1 MNNREKVKK
10 YATMF
15 GMEAEDTDI
24 DTGLLEEEAN
34 RNEEYDYEGDP
45 ISIDLGGD
53 DWEDDDSDG
62 DDLKNEEGVIYED
75 KKITPDEEIIQEE
88 AKAANLIKLSGT
100 HINGYVSNMVNIL
113 NSGMIER
120 TGSFIANDYQATF
133 IEPAEEIIS
142 KCFAQDDT
150 VKKFQDFRELL
161 DQKSLMSK
169 LAGTETTPFVYEGLQ
184 VTYLLALTASL
195 SLVGISLQING
206 ALPDTAK
213 HIGFKAFNDILETI
227 EAILSVKS
235 SLGTKIYYTDTV
247 VDIED
252 NPQASLYVN
261 IKEVN
266 PSIGGLGSVPAGES
280 IGNIIE
286 IRNNGALMDYLL
298 VMKALEKMSFIA
310 SKIEFK
316 DITSKVLRASSDILS
331 IDMQND
337 NGEEALA
344 TIVETVRNDIIA
356 VLDSD
361 DVITG
366 ETPIEDGDNLP
377 DDNEDDGDL
386 PKEGVD
392 LPDNLDDFNE
402 DEVENIGSESLEIT
416 LNAIGQHFSDILHS
430 KSFKIGA
437 AVTGAY
443 LLFNGIGKLCKYY
456 VNKKIKENQD
466 KYIEEKALKFR
477 DEKELKE
484 FIKVFDAALKRAG
497 ATISKDVKNK
507 LPIYNMFCKIC
518 GDKKYKVDVKRWM
531 DLYYIIETFNSGRLN
546 IISTSII
553 DEPFDY
559 KELDWYMGKIQVAF
573 VKEKDEV
580 KAIIGNDTMKSNLI
594 INLDKRTGDKLAD
607 EFLDKLKKFA
617 TDAIDGGDNY
627 ELDKERFAE
636 TFSEYYWKEVKVFSD
651 YAKEVVEKELMRTVS
666 NMKRGCIDIDIEDID
681 MLPSITI
688 GVIKMDETPAT
699 ENVDYGYGYESFL
712 SSVGGFL
719 KGTSMAVGAIILGT
733 ITLIG
738 LGVGL
743 NKLRQ
748 KRLEKVNKKVIEDA
762 TYTFN
767 TEEEVIAYL
776 NKEKGVLKVL
786 DKELTLDPLS
796 APIIS
801 TFAYLNNTEFKTHL
815 VPKIDKNTLL
825 SKLKLKSN
833 TEYVPYR
840 ISIFDKLPQI
850 YRISEEAFDNIK
862 IELSKDQSDSIYVNF
877 RHNITNKSITLNKT
891 MDLEGKFGKF
901 GDIVREAIEL
911 CEKFYKENGIK
922 ENGADELKSVSM
934 FLKDHLIEAVYDE
947 EVRLIDRAIN
957 AYYNAMGLQ
966 NRAKAT
972 YSQATSFSDFNQDG
986 KGVMSDIVIPMKL
999 VGGAN
1004 V

>member
-34 RNEEYDYEGDP
+34 RNEDYDYEDNP
-45 ISIDLGGD
+45 INFDLGGD
-53 DWEDDDSDG
+53 DDWGDDNQDDDTE
-62 DDLKNEEGVIYED
+62 NEEGVKYED

-88 AKAANLIKLSGT
+88 AKAANLVKLSGT
-100 HINGYVSNMVNIL
+100 HINGYVYNMVNIL

-120 TGSFIANDYQATF
+120 TGSFIANDYQETF

-184 VTYLLALTASL
+184 VTYLLALTAAL
-195 SLVGISLQING
+195 SLVGTSLQING
-206 ALPDTAK
+206 TLPDTAK
-213 HIGFKAFNDILETI
+213 HIGFKAFNDILEAI

-266 PSIGGLGSVPAGES
+266 PTIGGLSSVPAGES

-316 DITSKVLRASSDILS
+316 DITSKVLRAASDILS

-344 TIVETVRNDIIA
+344 TIVESVRNDVIT

-361 DVITG
+361 DAITG
-366 ETPIEDGDNLP
+366 ETTIEDGDNL
-377 DDNEDDGDL
+377 DNTSNEGDGDL
-386 PKEGVD
+386 PPDDGS

-437 AVTGAY
+437 TVTGAY
-443 LLFNGIGKLCKYY
+443 LLFNGIGKLCKHY

-484 FIKVFDAALKRAG
+484 FIKAYDAALKRAG
-497 ATISKDVKNK
+497 ATISKEVKNK

-531 DLYYIIETFNSGRLN
+531 DLDYIIETFNSGRLN
-546 IISTSII
+546 IIPTSII

-573 VKEKDEV
+573 AKEKDEV
-580 KAIIGNDTMKSNLI
+580 KAIIGNDSMKSNLI

-627 ELDKERFAE
+627 ELDKERFTE

-651 YAKEVVEKELMRTVS
+651 YAKEVVEKELARTVS
-666 NMKRGCIDIDIEDID
+666 NMKKGCIDIDIDDMD
-681 MLPSITI
+681 MLPSIVI

-699 ENVDYGYGYESFL
+699 ESEDYGYGYESFWGA
-712 SSVGGFL
+712 VGSGIASFA
-719 KGTSMAVGAIILGT
+719 KGTAMVIGGTVLFTIAVAGIGIYGAHRSEKKRAGNYKKEIEDAMFSFNSEEEAINY
-733 ITLIG
+733 I
-738 LGVGL
+738 
-743 NKLRQ
+743 NKERSAIS
-748 KRLEKVNKKVIEDA
+748 KVNKSTDIGPASFPVL
-762 TYTFN
+762 N
-767 TEEEVIAYL
+767 LIAYL
-776 NKEKGVLKVL
+776 SN
-786 DKELTLDPLS
+786 
-796 APIIS
+796 
-801 TFAYLNNTEFKTHL
+801 
-815 VPKIDKNTLL
+815 
-825 SKLKLKSN
+825 SKLELSLEPRIKKQELLNALKDNS
-833 TEYVPYR
+833 TYVPYR
-840 ISIFDKLPQI
+840 INLFNKGVTLSSLLD
-850 YRISEEAFDNIK
+850 ETDDNIVISGVKDKDDNLTLIISHK
-862 IELSKDQSDSIYVNF
+862 ITK
-877 RHNITNKSITLNKT
+877 
-891 MDLEGKFGKF
+891 
-901 GDIVREAIEL
+901 
-911 CEKFYKENGIK
+911 
-922 ENGADELKSVSM
+922 KSVSFTEGNNSKYGKLGEFIDEYLSKIKAM
-934 FLKDHLIEAVYDE
+934 NDKYGEIDTKSLDEDLVYDIE
-947 EVRLIDRAIN
+947 DLIWDEHDAMLNRIQD
-957 AYYNAMGLQ
+957 AYYIEIGIQ
-966 NRAKAT
+966 NRAKI
-972 YSQATSFSDFNQDG
+972 SFNNDQIEDR
-986 KGVMSDIVIPMKL
+986 VREDIVIPMKL
-999 VGGAN
+999 AGGAN